1 MPWAS
6 WISPLAWT
14 SKSNCSKNGKSTNA
28 SNKWNAFMTGL
39 IGKKVGMTQF
49 YNAEG
54 NVIPVTVIQTGPCV
68 VVQKKESTKDGYN
81 ALQVGFGSKKNQR
94 VNKPAQG
101 HMAKAG
107 RGAFEVL
114 KEFRLDD
121 VSQYQVGQE
130 IKAADLFKAGDRIDV
145 SGTSKGHGFTG
156 VVKRWS
162 FAGFPR
168 SHGTH
173 EYFRHGGSIGN
184 RSYPGRVR
192 KGKKMAGHWGN
203 ERISVQNLEVVDIRA
218 DDHLLLVK
226 GAVPGAKRGIV
237 VVRRAVKG

>member
-1 MPWAS
+1 
-6 WISPLAWT
+6 
-14 SKSNCSKNGKSTNA
+14 
-28 SNKWNAFMTGL
+28 MTGL

-68 VVQKKESTKDGYN
+68 VVQKKENAKDGYN
-81 ALQVGFGSKKNQR
+81 AIQVGFGSKKNQR
-94 VNKPAQG
+94 VNKPQQG

-107 RGAFEVL
+107 KGAFEVL

-121 VSQYQVGQE
+121 VSQFQVGQE
-130 IKAADLFKAGDRIDV
+130 IKVADLFKTGDHIDV
-145 SGTSKGHGFTG
+145 SGTSKGHGFAG
-156 VVKRWS
+156 VIKRWS
-162 FAGFPR
+162 FGGFPG

-184 RSYPGRVR
+184 RSFPGRVR

-203 ERISVQNLEVVDIRA
+203 EQISVQNLKVIDIRPEA
-218 DDHLLLVK
+218 NLMLVK
-226 GAVPGAKRGIV
+226 GAVPGAKHGIV